1 MKNRTI
7 NKLLYLT
14 ICTLSILIVFM
25 IFKIVTRPHYI
36 SSEETGS
43 VSIAEADTET
53 DTDSVA
59 ATSPEDYTTEADTT
73 STTLQHGKTSSRVNI
88 RELPIT
94 DSRVLA
100 TVEKD
105 YTFDILDI
113 LDSGW
118 TEIVYEDSVAYI
130 SSDFVILVQD

>member
-43 VSIAEADTET
+43 VAIAEADSET
-53 DTDSVA
+53 DTDR
-59 ATSPEDYTTEADTT
+59 
-73 STTLQHGKTSSRVNI
+73 RVCAE
-88 RELPIT
+88 RR
-94 DSRVLA
+94 DVS
-100 TVEKD
+100 
-105 YTFDILDI
+105 
-113 LDSGW
+113 
-118 TEIVYEDSVAYI
+118 
-130 SSDFVILVQD
+130 